1 MTLPDDPGGG
11 TKDRKGDGL
20 VGYGRPPVDK
30 QFKPGQSGN
39 PRGRP
44 KQQKNIA
51 TIVDDVLRKKIRI
64 RRGNKVL
71 SVTKLEAAIEVFL
84 NKAVAGDHH
93 AFAKL
98 IQVLDKLGGFNLP
111 MKEAIGSS
119 GTVDYT
125 EKLQQLIAGAIRA
138 RKEEQMHAE
147 ESQSS
152 ASQATDR
159 VVSR

>member
-20 VGYGRPPVDK
+20 VGYGRPPVNR

-51 TIVDDVLRKKIRI
+51 TIVDDALRKKIGI
-64 RRGNKVL
+64 RRGNKFY
-71 SVTKLEAAIEVFL
+71 SVTKLEALIEVIL
-84 NKAVAGDHH
+84 NKALAGDQN
-93 AFAKL
+93 ACAKL

-111 MKEAIGSS
+111 AIGSP
-119 GTVDYT
+119 GPVDYT
-125 EKLQQLIAGAIRA
+125 EKLQRLFDGAIRNL
-138 RKEEQMHAE
+138 KEEQMRAE

-152 ASQATDR
+152 APRSK
-159 VVSR
+159 

>member
-1 MTLPDDPGGG
+1 MTLPGDPDGG

-20 VGYGRPPVDK
+20 VGYGRPPVNS

-44 KQQKNIA
+44 KQRKSIA
-51 TIVDDVLRKKIRI
+51 TIVDDALRKKIRI
-64 RRGNKVL
+64 RRGNEVHI
-71 SVTKLEAAIEVFL
+71 VTKLEAAIEVFL

-111 MKEAIGSS
+111 TKEAIGTS

-125 EKLQQLIAGAIRA
+125 EKLQQLFAGAIRA
-138 RKEEQMHAE
+138 RKEEQMRAE
-147 ESQSS
+147 ELQSS

>member
-1 MTLPDDPGGG
+1 
-11 TKDRKGDGL
+11 
-20 VGYGRPPVDK
+20 
-30 QFKPGQSGN
+30 
-39 PRGRP
+39 
-44 KQQKNIA
+44 
-51 TIVDDVLRKKIRI
+51 
-64 RRGNKVL
+64 
-71 SVTKLEAAIEVFL
+71 
-84 NKAVAGDHH
+84 
-93 AFAKL
+93 
-98 IQVLDKLGGFNLP
+98 

-152 ASQATDR
+152 ASQAMDR

>member
-20 VGYGRPPVDK
+20 VGYGRPPVNS

-51 TIVDDVLRKKIRI
+51 TILDDALRKKIRI
-64 RRGNKVL
+64 RRGNKVY
-71 SVTKLEAAIEVFL
+71 SVTKLEAAFEVIL
-84 NKAVAGDHH
+84 NKALAGDHH

-98 IQVLDKLGGFNLP
+98 IQVLDKLGGFLP
-111 MKEAIGSS
+111 TKEAIGSP
-119 GTVDYT
+119 GVVDYT
-125 EKLQQLIAGAIRA
+125 EKLQQLIAGVIRS
-138 RKEEQMHAE
+138 RKEE
-147 ESQSS
+147 
-152 ASQATDR
+152 
-159 VVSR
+159 

>member
-11 TKDRKGDGL
+11 TKARKGDGL
-20 VGYGRPPVDK
+20 VGYGRPPVNR

-44 KQQKNIA
+44 KQRKSIA
-51 TIVDDVLRKKIRI
+51 TILDDALRKKITI
-64 RRGNKVL
+64 RRGNKAYTI
-71 SVTKLEAAIEVFL
+71 TKLEVAFEVFL
-84 NKAVAGDHH
+84 NKALAGDHH

-111 MKEAIGSS
+111 AIGST

-125 EKLQQLIAGAIRA
+125 EKLQRLFDGAIRNL
-138 RKEEQMHAE
+138 KEKRMDAE
-147 ESQSS
+147 ESQSC
-152 ASQATDR
+152 AS
-159 VVSR
+159 SSK

>member
-1 MTLPDDPGGG
+1 MTLPADPGGG

-20 VGYGRPPVDK
+20 VGYGRPPVNR

-51 TIVDDVLRKKIRI
+51 TIVDDALRKKIRI
-64 RRGNKVL
+64 RRGNEVH
-71 SVTKLEAAIEVFL
+71 SVTKLEAVIEVFL
-84 NKAVAGDHH
+84 NKALAGDHH

-111 MKEAIGSS
+111 AIGSTA
-119 GTVDYT
+119 TVDYT
-125 EKLQQLIAGAIRA
+125 EKLQRLFDGAIRNL
-138 RKEEQMHAE
+138 KEEQMRAE

-152 ASQATDR
+152 APRSK
-159 VVSR
+159 